1 MESYYEYIGLPAR
14 SIRLLRIQ
22 QSRGGNFRGKNLST
36 ELHASIETISL
47 DDRIP
52 FDALSYTWGP
62 PTVEDKLAWEAQI
75 FTTVE
80 CCYPIIV
87 DGGIALVTR
96 SLRNALRVMREF
108 QDPKMVELFVQAK
121 ATAEVRQ
128 RYIWADAICI
138 NQADL
143 GERGEQVSL
152 MGEIYSQANTVFAY
166 VGELDENARLAMR
179 AAHRLSN
186 HYHDLER
193 AGQLN
198 YQHLLSDEKLAILS
212 DKEWCEWVKFMCREW
227 FSRTWVIQE
236 AMLGKR
242 VLLACGA
249 FGIRLNGVIDA
260 LGVLIAGK
268 WGPRIRERVEPDPS
282 FALYREKAAWLVHQS
297 HPFFWVMSFSGQN
310 RRSEW
315 RPSLFAAS
323 YFMFSI

>member
-1 MESYYEYIGLPAR
+1 
-14 SIRLLRIQ
+14 
-22 QSRGGNFRGKNLST
+22 
-36 ELHASIETISL
+36 
-47 DDRIP
+47 
-52 FDALSYTWGP
+52 
-62 PTVEDKLAWEAQI
+62 
-75 FTTVE
+75 
-80 CCYPIIV
+80 
-87 DGGIALVTR
+87 
-96 SLRNALRVMREF
+96 
-108 QDPKMVELFVQAK
+108 
-121 ATAEVRQ
+121 
-128 RYIWADAICI
+128 
-138 NQADL
+138 
-143 GERGEQVSL
+143 
-152 MGEIYSQANTVFAY
+152 
-166 VGELDENARLAMR
+166 
-179 AAHRLSN
+179 
-186 HYHDLER
+186 
-193 AGQLN
+193 
-198 YQHLLSDEKLAILS
+198 LSDEKLAILS

-323 YFMFSI
+323 YFMFKYTQCANPLDKIYGGIGVVEEFQNIDQSLLPIDYTTSTESLYIRATHYVLWKSRSLDILSTAGSHIKAEGLPSWTPDYSRTIMEYAPLLQYPAIPEKELWMASKSSSHLASDKEFSSPRLQLRGCRCDTITGKSSISGIPMEAETICAAMHLLKDAIAVDKLRAK